1 MTPHT
6 SHIIDFIKV
15 AQSNGMVNLW
25 AALPRTHQLVQSG
38 QVGQIRKVQEYV
50 ASGIDELGNHIILT
64 TDNRIIQK

>member
-6 SHIIDFIKV
+6 THIIDFIRV

-25 AALPRTHQLVQSG
+25 AALPRTHTLVQSG
-38 QVGQIRKVQEYV
+38 QVGQIRKVQDYV

-64 TDNRIIQK
+64 IDNRIIQK